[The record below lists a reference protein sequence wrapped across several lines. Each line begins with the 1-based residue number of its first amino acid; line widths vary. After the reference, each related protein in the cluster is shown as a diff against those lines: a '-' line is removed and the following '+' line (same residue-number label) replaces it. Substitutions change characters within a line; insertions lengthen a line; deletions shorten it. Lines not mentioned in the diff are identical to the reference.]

1 MTDTLL
7 PTSHEWRLLLENP
20 ALTELTLKNVQL
32 VARLQE
38 DPLDEFLNIVKHRG
52 ISDNNQSLAINL
64 VKVSKAGF
72 KGSISAN
79 SKDIDRWIKD
89 HNSWLADKKVSF
101 KKLKSVS
108 PSDRNMGM
116 GIGFDDPSF
125 DPSDY
130 F

>member
-1 MTDTLL
+1 MAT
-7 PTSHEWRLLLENP
+7 
-20 ALTELTLKNVQL
+20 
-32 VARLQE
+32 LQE
-38 DPLDEFLNIVKHRG
+38 DPLDEFLNIAKHRG
-52 ISDNNQSLAINL
+52 SSSNSQSLAIDL

-79 SKDIDRWIKD
+79 SEDIDRWIRD
-89 HNSWLADKKVSF
+89 YDSWLAKKKASF

-108 PSDRNMGM
+108 PSDRNMGI

-125 DPSDY
+125 DPSDC